1 MLKITLTNPN
11 TQATETY
18 DVVKEFNPMFER
30 AKELGLIS
38 SIFGL
43 KVKDMKDENAPIRLH
58 ADSDVGNG
66 LLRILPENDSLYDVR
81 VTDESVS
88 GVREELHDDL
98 EANLV
103 YEQYSDTEEM
113 YDDIKEMLKALAS
126 SKLSFFCPLTGN
138 INDHEGDYY
147 ETSNDVLTENADAIE
162 EAIAREQATEI
173 NMADYVS
180 DHADIKGKLV
190 FAEWGVE
197 ERRGML
203 YGKIDC
209 YLTEELTPEETERLR
224 DAITGQ
230 NSDGLGEGFEQRE
243 IPIDEGDLYV
253 SYWQSGNE
261 YFLYTEDEMND
272 LAQAKYYAQELKEN
286 TYNLTRMNLVM
297 RGILPDNIVTRCG
310 DTLDDD
316 WPYFDDNDKEN
327 TYEPLT
333 NLDAVVSNPPYS
345 QKWDP
350 SDKQHDPRFNGYGIA
365 PKTKADYAFLLHDLY
380 HLRAGGIKMR
390 FVRGHCTGF
399 IKKRVIK
406 KY

>member
-1 MLKITLTNPN
+1 MAKIRRYNEAYDK
-11 TQATETY
+11 ATEY
-18 DVVKEFNPMFER
+18 
-30 AKELGLIS
+30 GLLN
-38 SIFGL
+38 SIFSL
-43 KVKDMKDENAPIRLH
+43 KVKDMRAEDAPVRLH

-66 LLRILPENDSLYDVR
+66 LLRILPDNDSLYDVR

-209 YLTEELTPEETERLR
+209 YLTEALTPEETERLR
-224 DAITGQ
+224 DAISGQ

-243 IPIDEGDLYV
+243 IRIDEGDLYV
-253 SYWQSGNE
+253 SYWHSGDD
-261 YFLYTEDEMND
+261 YFLYTEDEMNE
-272 LAQAKYYAQELKEN
+272 LAQANGLK
-286 TYNLTRMNLVM
+286 
-297 RGILPDNIVTRCG
+297 
-310 DTLDDD
+310 
-316 WPYFDDNDKEN
+316 F
-327 TYEPLT
+327 
-333 NLDAVVSNPPYS
+333 
-345 QKWDP
+345 
-350 SDKQHDPRFNGYGIA
+350 
-365 PKTKADYAFLLHDLY
+365 
-380 HLRAGGIKMR
+380 GG
-390 FVRGHCTGF
+390 
-399 IKKRVIK
+399 
-406 KY
+406 